1 MDISSLQQTYS
12 PINTAKYLSS
22 EYALEKQEW
31 DKRDI
36 NDLDADILGLGKNVM
51 STAVELSDRK
61 KAIENSAAES
71 ISKVTVATSPSQPP
85 PTSKDVDL
93 SIMDDETAWGG
104 DDTGDLFDFDMN
116 EPQTMLDPQSTGH
129 AASDAAVFENTNDPP
144 ASNNTS
150 PASNNTSV
158 QHNLLS
164 QTLSLKTNG
173 STTQG
178 KENDKNG
185 TTESSKI
192 DGDEVR
198 LSEDM
203 TKLIEQASIDMSEIQ
218 KNACAKG
225 KQEVDV
231 VMAEAKEKIVS
242 ITVNTAANNID
253 GIVHV
258 YENAVEKFEKQNTDQ
273 SLLDKQQAVEA
284 ELGPLLVK
292 SILGDNSNE
301 EKIEV
306 LKAEAL
312 TIKTEIERSQKMV
325 DPFKKQLRKVMV
337 ERHTATKHLYY
348 KQGKYPL
355 PHDVIAKQ
363 EARLSDGLG
372 CELSTIQNSE

>member
-1 MDISSLQQTYS
+1 
-12 PINTAKYLSS
+12 
-22 EYALEKQEW
+22 
-31 DKRDI
+31 
-36 NDLDADILGLGKNVM
+36 M
-51 STAVELSDRK
+51 STAVELLDRK
-61 KAIENSAAES
+61 KAIENSANES
-71 ISKVTVATSPSQPP
+71 TKATVVTSPTQPP
-85 PTSKDVDL
+85 PTSNVVDL

-129 AASDAAVFENTNDPP
+129 AASDSAVFENADDPH
-144 ASNNTS
+144 
-150 PASNNTSV
+150 ASNNTSV

-164 QTLSLKTNG
+164 HTLSLKTNG

-178 KENDKNG
+178 KENEKNG
-185 TTESSKI
+185 TDSVDSSKT
-192 DGDEVR
+192 DGATELL
-198 LSEDM
+198 LSKDM
-203 TKLIEQASIDMSEIQ
+203 TKLIEQASIDMSETQ

-231 VMAEAKEKIVS
+231 VMAEAKKKIVS
-242 ITVNTAANNID
+242 ITVKTAANNIN

-372 CELSTIQNSE
+372 CELSTIQSSE